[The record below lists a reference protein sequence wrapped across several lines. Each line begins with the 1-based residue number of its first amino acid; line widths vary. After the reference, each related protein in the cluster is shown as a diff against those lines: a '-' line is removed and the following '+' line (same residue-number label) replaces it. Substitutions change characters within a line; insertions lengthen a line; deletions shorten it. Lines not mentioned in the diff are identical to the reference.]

1 MSRSFRGVINIDI
14 KQSTPDWGPYT
25 QPMAPEGAPNVLYI
39 VLDDVGFGAMEP
51 FGGPIQTPT
60 LQRIADRGL
69 TYTNFHTTAL
79 CSPTRSC
86 LMTGRNHT
94 TNGMAGV
101 TEITDGYPNANGHIP
116 FECAN
121 LAEVLGQ
128 RGWNTYHV
136 GKWHL
141 TAEDEMNLASSKR
154 QWPLGRGF
162 ERYYGFLGG
171 ETSQWYPDLIYD
183 NHPVAAPKPPQE
195 GYHLTTDLTDKA
207 IEFIQ
212 DAKAIAPG
220 KPFFMYFCPGA
231 AHAPHHIF
239 REWADRYRGQFD
251 MGYGAIRETI
261 LGRQKALGILPDS
274 TELSPINPY
283 AAETGPDGREWPDLD
298 TVRPWD
304 SLSGDEKRLFARMA
318 EVYAGFLSH
327 ADHEIGRLLD
337 YLEQT
342 GQLDNTIVVVVSD
355 NGASGEGGPNGSVNE
370 NKFFN
375 GLPDSVEENL
385 QLLGELGGTRTYNHY
400 STGWAWA
407 FNTPFKMWKR
417 YGNLRGGTA
426 DPLIVCWPAGI
437 HARAGIRRQY
447 CHAVDIVPT
456 LYAALGVELPDVVN
470 GHPQKP
476 LEGVSF
482 AATFDDPSA
491 DTGKHTQFY
500 SMLGTRALWHQGW
513 KASSVGP
520 AAPNAWG
527 DFSNQ
532 RWELFNI
539 DRDPSECHD
548 LAGQEPGRLRELIDM
563 WWVEA
568 GKYQA
573 LPLETRNAVE
583 AFSTPRPELSKP
595 RTRYTYLPGGAE
607 VPESSAPNI
616 RGRSYTIAAEV
627 EIDSA
632 DAAGVL
638 FSQGSRFGGHALYI
652 KDGKLAYV
660 YNFVGEAVQVVES
673 GQPVPTGRVVL
684 SASFEREGIGMPPQ
698 GTLSLY
704 IRDQKA
710 AESRIMTQPGKFGLG
725 GGGLV
730 VGRSG
735 AEPVTDD
742 YPGQRPW
749 AFAGGTVE
757 RVVIDVSG
765 TPFVDLAREAAAA
778 YARQ

>member
-1 MSRSFRGVINIDI
+1 MSERFRGVINIDI
-14 KQSTPDWGPYT
+14 KQSKPDWAPYT
-25 QPMAPEGAPNVLYI
+25 QPKAPEGAPNVLYI

-51 FGGPIQTPT
+51 FGGPIETPA
-60 LQRIADRGL
+60 LQQIADRGL

-86 LMTGRNHT
+86 LLTGRNHT
-94 TNGMAGV
+94 TNGMAGI
-101 TEITDGYPNANGHIP
+101 TEITDGFPNANGHIP

-121 LAEVLGQ
+121 LAEVLSL
-128 RGWNTYHV
+128 RGWSTYHV

-171 ETSQWYPDLIYD
+171 ETNQWHPDLVYD
-183 NHPVAAPKPPQE
+183 NHPVPPPKSPEE

-212 DAKAIAPG
+212 DAHAIAPD
-220 KPFFMYFCPGA
+220 KPFFLYYCPGA
-231 AHAPHHIF
+231 AHAPHQIF
-239 REWADRYRGQFD
+239 RGWADRYRGKFD
-251 MGYGAIRETI
+251 MGYEAIRETI
-261 LGRQKALGILPDS
+261 LARQKSMGIVPES

-283 AAETGPDGREWPDLD
+283 TSETGPDGQAWPELD

-304 SLSGDEKRLFARMA
+304 SLSADEKRLFARMA

-327 ADHEIGRLLD
+327 ADHEIGRLVEF
-337 YLEQT
+337 LEQT

-375 GLPDSVEENL
+375 GLPDTIEENL
-385 QLLGELGGTRTYNHY
+385 KLLDELGSPRTYNHY
-400 STGWAWA
+400 PTGWAWA

-426 DPLIVCWPAGI
+426 DPLIVSWPAGTQ
-437 HARAGIRRQY
+437 ARAGIRRQY

-456 LYAALGVELPDVVN
+456 LYDALGIELPDVVN
-470 GHPQKP
+470 GYTQKP

-482 AATFDDPSA
+482 IASLDDASA
-491 DTGKHTQFY
+491 DTGKQTQFY

-513 KASSVGP
+513 KASSLGP

-527 DFSNQ
+527 HFSGQ
-532 RWELFNI
+532 RWELFNT

-548 LAGQEPGRLRELIDM
+548 VAAEEPERLRSLVDM

-583 AFSTPRPELSKP
+583 AFSTPRPEMSKP
-595 RTRYTYLPGGAE
+595 RSRYTYLPGGAE
-607 VPESSAPNI
+607 VPEAQAPNI

-627 EIDSA
+627 NIDSE
-632 DAAGVL
+632 DAGGVL
-638 FSQGSRFGGHALYI
+638 FSQGSRFGGHALYV
-652 KDGKLAYV
+652 KDGKLAYA
-660 YNFVGEAVQVVES
+660 YNFVGDAVQVVQS
-673 GQPVPTGRVVL
+673 DQQIPTGHVVL
-684 SASFEREGIGMPPQ
+684 SASFERQGDTMPPR

-710 AESRIMTQPGKFGLG
+710 GEGTILTQPGKFGLG

-749 AFAGGTVE
+749 AFTGGTIQ

-765 TPFVDLAREAAAA
+765 QAFVDLAREAAAA
-778 YARQ
+778 FARQ

>member
-1 MSRSFRGVINIDI
+1 MSKPFKGVINIDI
-14 KQSTPDWGPYT
+14 KDSVPDWTPYT
-25 QPMAPEGAPNVLYI
+25 QPLAPEGAPNVLHI

-51 FGGPIQTPT
+51 FGGPIQTPA
-60 LQRIADRGL
+60 LQKLADSGL

-94 TNGMAGV
+94 TNGMAGI

-121 LAEVLGQ
+121 LAEVLGHQ
-128 RGWNTYHV
+128 GWNTYHV

-141 TAEDEMNLASSKR
+141 TAEDEMNLASSKH

-171 ETSQWYPDLIYD
+171 ETSQWYPDLVYD
-183 NHPVAAPKPPQE
+183 NHPVAPPKSPRD
-195 GYHLTTDLTDKA
+195 GYHLTADLTDKA

-212 DAKAIAPG
+212 DAKAIAPD

-239 REWADRYRGQFD
+239 KEWADRYAGQFD
-251 MGYGAIRETI
+251 MGYEAIRETI
-261 LGRQKALGILPDS
+261 LARQKAMGIMPGN

-283 AAETGPDGREWPDLD
+283 VDETSTDGQGWPELD

-304 SLSGDEKRLFARMA
+304 SLSGEEKRLFARMA

-375 GLPDSVEENL
+375 GMPDDIQNNL
-385 QLLGELGGTRTYNHY
+385 MYLDELGGTRTYNHY
-400 STGWAWA
+400 PTGWAWA

-426 DPLIVCWPAGI
+426 DPLIVSWPAGI
-437 HARAGIRRQY
+437 SARGEIRRQY
-447 CHAVDIVPT
+447 CHATDIVPT
-456 LYAALGVELPDVVN
+456 LYEALGVELPEVVN
-470 GHPQKP
+470 GYTQKP

-482 AATFDDPSA
+482 VASFDDA
-491 DTGKHTQFY
+491 DAVTGKETQFY

-513 KASSVGP
+513 KAASMGP

-527 DFSNQ
+527 HFSSQ
-532 RWELFNI
+532 RWELFHT
-539 DRDPSECHD
+539 DTDPSECHD
-548 LAGQEPGRLRELIDM
+548 LAEQEPERLRELIDI

-573 LPLETRNAVE
+573 LPLETRTAVE
-583 AFSTPRPELSKP
+583 AFTTPRPQLSKP

-607 VPESSAPNI
+607 VPESQTPDI
-616 RGRSYTIAAEV
+616 RGRSYVIAV
-627 EIDSA
+627 ELDIDTE
-632 DAAGVL
+632 DASGVL

-652 KDGKLAYV
+652 KDGKFGYA

-673 GQPVPTGRVVL
+673 SELVPAGHVTL
-684 SASFEREGIGMPPQ
+684 SASFDRDGDTMPPQ
-698 GTLSLY
+698 GTLSLH
-704 IRDQKA
+704 IRDQLA
-710 AESRIMTQPGKFGLG
+710 GEGRIMTQPGKFGLG

-735 AEPVTDD
+735 AEPVSDD

-749 AFAGGTVE
+749 AFTGGSIR

-765 TPFVDLAREAAAA
+765 KPFADLAREAAAA